1 MAAVRFVVTPAKM
14 APASA
19 SSSPE
24 PSSRSSSRPAGSSRD
39 SGPDSTRSDDASEGP
54 DTPRPD
60 MAADGD
66 SDTASCDKNLALFEE
81 ELATRPKVSALLRR
95 VAAYS
100 TLPPPDAEG
109 QPGGRGTVRGVL
121 LPCLQDVFGLLLF
134 LRLGWVV
141 GAAGLLQALGAGLL
155 CCACTLLTA
164 VSLSAIVTNG
174 GVMAEDPGVRE
185 EPRHPE
191 GGALALLARALGP
204 EVGGAAGLCCYLGT
218 AFAAA
223 MAALGAAETLLV
235 YVAPQA
241 AVFAGPGA
249 PARLNNGRLYGSAFL
264 ALLVLAAA
272 LAPRPA
278 RRLAPL
284 GLAALLLGLLAL
296 LAGAAKSAVAPPGLR
311 VCLLGNRTLAAVEAC
326 AKTEGGPG
334 LLRGLFCRGPRCDPY
349 YSRNNATALPAVP
362 GLASGVLAE
371 NLWPRYGAPGER
383 LEKAAAPS
391 VPAPGGLGS
400 AYVRGQGGSF
410 GLVLGLVFPLA
421 PGLMAAVAPAP
432 LANPPRSVPAGTFG
446 AVAVA
451 ALIYGG
457 SAALLGAC
465 VEGVVLRDKFG
476 AALRGTPAVGTLAW
490 PSPAVAVLG
499 AAVASLGAG
508 LRCLV
513 TGPGLLRAL
522 ARLRALPGLHVLAPG
537 EDGREPVWALGLTAA
552 IAELGVL
559 VASLDLVAPIFSVFL
574 LTCYLAVNLACALQS
589 LLRTPTWRPRLPYY
603 HWGLSLAG
611 AGLCLVLMFAASWS
625 CAAIALGIAGT
636 VYKYMEYQG
645 AEKEWGDGL
654 RGLSL
659 SAAHFALL
667 RLEET
672 PQYSKNWR
680 PQLLVLLKLDE
691 ELRVKQPWLLSVA
704 AQLKAGGGLTVVA
717 SVIPGDFLEAHEQA
731 RTAEQEL
738 RRRMAAAGLRGF
750 AQALVAP
757 RAAEGLAQL
766 VQGCGLGALRPNAL
780 LLGWPRGWRR
790 RGGDPRP
797 ARTFVGLVRA
807 AAAAGRALLVA
818 KGCGAWPGEG
828 GLETAAAGPAPP
840 EPAAAATAGGLETA
854 AAAARRRAE
863 GDGDDGGHDGG
874 GSLDVWWVVHD
885 GGVLTLLP
893 CLLRQHKAWRGC
905 RVRIFTVAQL
915 EDNSIEMRRHLRAFV
930 RLLRL
935 PAAVEVV
942 EMHDSDI
949 SAYTYERTLMMEQ
962 RSAML
967 RQMRLSEAE
976 RQREAQLVKERSWR
990 PRLSSA
996 GSEDE
1001 EDTEATRVHLT
1012 WSRPRRGQ
1020 PGPDLLG
1027 PRPGARNVR
1036 RMHTAVRLNEAMVAR
1051 SQGARL
1057 VLLNLPP
1064 PPRRPRAHD
1073 NYLEFVEV
1081 LTEGLERVLLVR
1093 GAGTEVITLYP

>member
-24 PSSRSSSRPAGSSRD
+24 PSSRSSSRPPGSSRD
-39 SGPDSTRSDDASEGP
+39 SGPESTRSDDASEAADP
-54 DTPRPD
+54 TRPD
-60 MAADGD
+60 ADGD
-66 SDTASCDKNLALFEE
+66 AVSCDRNLALFEE

-100 TLPPPDAEG
+100 TLPPPAAEG
-109 QPGGRGTVRGVL
+109 QAGGRGPLRGVF
-121 LPCLQDVFGLLLF
+121 LPCLQDVFGLVLF
-134 LRLGWVV
+134 LRLAWVV
-141 GAAGLLQALGAGLL
+141 GTAGLLQALGAGLL
-155 CCACTLLTA
+155 CCACMLLTA
-164 VSLSAIVTNG
+164 VSLSAIVSNG
-174 GVMAEDPGVRE
+174 GLPAEDPGVRE
-185 EPRHPE
+185 EPRQLG
-191 GGALALLARALGP
+191 GGALALLSRALGP

-249 PARLNNGRLYGSAFL
+249 SALLNNGRLYGSAFL
-264 ALLVLAAA
+264 ALLVLAAG
-272 LAPRPA
+272 LAPRPV

-296 LAGAAKSAVAPPGLR
+296 LVGAVKSAFAPPGLR

-326 AKTEGGPG
+326 AKPEEGPSP
-334 LLRGLFCRGPRCDPY
+334 LRGPFCRGPRCEP
-349 YSRNNATALPAVP
+349 SRSPDNATALPAVP
-362 GLASGVLAE
+362 GLASGVLAA
-371 NLWPRYGAPGER
+371 NLWPGEAAPGR
-383 LEKAAAPS
+383 HPTAAAAPGY
-391 VPAPGGLGS
+391 VLAP
-400 AYVRGQGGSF
+400 GGSF
-410 GLVLGLVFPLA
+410 GLGLGLVLPLG
-421 PGLMAAVAPAP
+421 PGLLAGVGSPAP
-432 LANPPRSVPAGTFG
+432 LADAPRSVPAGTFL
-446 AVAVA
+446 AVVVA

-457 SAALLGAC
+457 SATLLGAC
-465 VEGVVLRDKFG
+465 VDGGVLRDKFG
-476 AALRGTPAVGTLAW
+476 AALRGTPSLGTLTW
-490 PSPAVAVLG
+490 PSPVVAVIG
-499 AAVASLGAG
+499 AALAAIGGG
-508 LRCLV
+508 LRCLA
-513 TGPGLLRAL
+513 TGPGQLRAL

-537 EDGREPVWALGLTAA
+537 EDGREPVWALALTAT
-552 IAELGVL
+552 ISELGVL
-559 VASLDLVAPIFSVFL
+559 MASLDLVAPIFSVFL

-611 AGLCLVLMFAASWS
+611 AGLCLVLMFIASWS

-636 VYKYMEYQG
+636 VYKYIEYQG

-667 RLEET
+667 RLEEA

-704 AQLKAGGGLTVVA
+704 AQLKAAGGLTVVA

-731 RTAEQEL
+731 RAAEQ
-738 RRRMAAAGLRGF
+738 
-750 AQALVAP
+750 
-757 RAAEGLAQL
+757 
-766 VQGCGLGALRPNAL
+766 
-780 LLGWPRGWRR
+780 
-790 RGGDPRP
+790 
-797 ARTFVGLVRA
+797 
-807 AAAAGRALLVA
+807 
-818 KGCGAWPGEG
+818 
-828 GLETAAAGPAPP
+828 
-840 EPAAAATAGGLETA
+840 
-854 AAAARRRAE
+854 
-863 GDGDDGGHDGG
+863 
-874 GSLDVWWVVHD
+874 
-885 GGVLTLLP
+885 
-893 CLLRQHKAWRGC
+893 
-905 RVRIFTVAQL
+905 
-915 EDNSIEMRRHLRAFV
+915 
-930 RLLRL
+930 
-935 PAAVEVV
+935 
-942 EMHDSDI
+942 HDSDI

-996 GSEDE
+996 GSEEEEEEEEEEDE
-1001 EDTEATRVHLT
+1001 ETAEAARVHLT
-1012 WSRPRRGQ
+1012 WSRPRRAA

-1064 PPRRPRAHD
+1064 PPRRPRARH